1 MDIKSELDATI
12 APHRILDHPF
22 YRSWSEG
29 TLPLPAL
36 ASYAAEY
43 GAFIDK
49 VAVGWEAC
57 DWPEHADEERYH
69 SELWQQF
76 AGALGTEIG
85 TPTIPQVNVLLDVCD
100 RLFAAA
106 DTAWGA
112 LYAFEAQQPE
122 TAATKLDGLN
132 EHYDMPEEAKTYFEV
147 HADDLYEAEAIVTH
161 LEGASEEERA
171 RAVAACSEMSV
182 ALWDA
187 LTGVYEPFAT
197 TRSS

>member
-1 MDIKSELDATI
+1 MDIKTALDATI
-12 APHRILDHPF
+12 VPHRILEHPF
-22 YRSWSEG
+22 YQSWNEG

-49 VAVGWEAC
+49 VAEGWEAC
-57 DWPEHADEERYH
+57 DWPEHAEEERYH

-76 AGALGTEIG
+76 ANALGTSIAE
-85 TPTIPQVNVLLDVCD
+85 PKIPQVNALIDACD
-100 RLFAAA
+100 RLFADA

-122 TAATKLDGLN
+122 TAATKLEGLN
-132 EHYDMPEEAKTYFEV
+132 EHYDMPDAAKTYFEV

-161 LEGASEEERA
+161 LEGASDEA
-171 RAVAACSEMSV
+171 VAKAVAACGEMSV
-182 ALWDA
+182 ALWEA

-197 TRSS
+197 T

>member
-1 MDIKSELDATI
+1 MKSELDAAI
-12 APHRILDHPF
+12 EPHRILEHPF
-22 YRSWSEG
+22 YQSWNEG

-49 VAVGWEAC
+49 VAEGWEAC
-57 DWPEHADEERYH
+57 NWPEHAEEERYH

-76 AGALGTEIG
+76 AGALGAEVGNPQIA
-85 TPTIPQVNVLLDVCD
+85 QVNILLDACD
-100 RLFAAA
+100 RLFADA

-122 TAATKLDGLN
+122 TAATKLRGLN
-132 EHYDMPEEAKTYFEV
+132 EHYDVPEEAKTYFEV

-161 LEGASEEERA
+161 LDGVSDEA
-171 RAVAACSEMSV
+171 RAKAVTACAEMSV

-187 LTGVYEPFAT
+187 LTGVHEPFAT
-197 TRSS
+197 SRPS